1 MKHFGALYRW
11 ENHYTNI
18 FSLRSWHF
26 SHPIGVCQEL
36 CGEKLELLTSQFS
49 EAVCLVPTSARWV
62 WGEPS
67 AVINIGQG
75 DWDFLLFLNWNALP
89 RRGTLLLSTRRRST
103 LWCNVVNLL
112 STPPILPFHS
122 SLPPYPC
129 ASSRSRTRRTL
140 QPHFQR
146 HPRPDRESE
155 GRGRLAMPLSE
166 GKTSKK
172 ELIQFWDWSNKKEIP
187 VLNLVLVDT
196 NVSLSTRLMHA

>member
-1 MKHFGALYRW
+1 MPPPISGHLLSSLFCSRHRRCRVLCCEGEGRKETKDGKREREIEEDGRIVVSTYLALERPNDRDRPSRVKSVTSPTMHVQEARIALLLLLHACCPHFP
-11 ENHYTNI
+11 
-18 FSLRSWHF
+18 
-26 SHPIGVCQEL
+26 SHL
-36 CGEKLELLTSQFS
+36 
-49 EAVCLVPTSARWV
+49 ARMN
-62 WGEPS
+62 G
-67 AVINIGQG
+67 
-75 DWDFLLFLNWNALP
+75 NALP

-172 ELIQFWDWSNKKEIP
+172 ELIQFWD
-187 VLNLVLVDT
+187 
-196 NVSLSTRLMHA
+196 